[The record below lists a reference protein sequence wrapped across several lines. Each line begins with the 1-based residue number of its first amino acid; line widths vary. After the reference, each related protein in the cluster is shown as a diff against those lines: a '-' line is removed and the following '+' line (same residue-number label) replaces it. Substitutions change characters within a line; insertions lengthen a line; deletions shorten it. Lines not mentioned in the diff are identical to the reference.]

1 MRVQGLSALV
11 TGGASGLGLAT
22 ATLLAE
28 RGARVVLL
36 DLPGSPGEDAA
47 ARIGP
52 AARFVAGDVT
62 DPDAVGTALDQA
74 ETNGPLRA
82 VVHCAGRGGDR
93 LRIIDK
99 QRQPGDLA
107 SFEQVIRINLTGTYN
122 VLRLAA
128 ARMSGNEP
136 EDDGESGGERG
147 AFVLTASVAAFDG
160 QIGQTSYTASK
171 AAVHGLTLVAAR
183 DLASWQIRV
192 NTIAPG
198 IFDTP
203 MLARLRD
210 DIRAGLAASVPHP
223 KRLGAA
229 ADYAHLAVSILEN
242 PYLNGETIRLD
253 GAIRMAP
260 R

>member
-1 MRVQGLSALV
+1 MRIDGISAVV

-22 ATLLAE
+22 ARRLVGA
-28 RGARVVLL
+28 GAARVVLL
-36 DLPGSPGEDAA
+36 DLPSSPGEQAATELGETVRFVPGDITEEAGVAA
-47 ARIGP
+47 ALDVAEE
-52 AARFVAGDVT
+52 AA
-62 DPDAVGTALDQA
+62 
-74 ETNGPLRA
+74 PLRA

-93 LRIIDK
+93 MRIIDK
-99 QRQPGDLA
+99 QRNPGPLD
-107 SFEQVIRINLTGTYN
+107 SFEQVLKVNLVGTYN

-128 ARMSGNEP
+128 ARISGN
-136 EDDGESGGERG
+136 DVVDGDRG
-147 AFVLTASVAAFDG
+147 AIVLTASVAAFDG

-171 AAVHGLTLVAAR
+171 AGVHGLTLVAAR

-198 IFDTP
+198 TFDTP

-210 DIRAGLAASVPHP
+210 DIREGLAASVPHP
-223 KRLGAA
+223 KRLGDPE
-229 ADYAHLAVSILEN
+229 DYAHMALSLLEN
-242 PYLNGETIRLD
+242 SYVNGHTVRLD

>member
-22 ATLLAE
+22 ATLLAD

-36 DLPGSPGEDAA
+36 DLPGSPGEEAA

-62 DPDAVGTALDQA
+62 DPDSVGTALNQA
-74 ETNGPLRA
+74 ETNGPMRA

-99 QRQPGDLA
+99 QRTPGDLA
-107 SFEQVIRINLTGTYN
+107 SFAEVVRINLTGTYN

-136 EDDGESGGERG
+136 DDGGERG

-160 QIGQTSYTASK
+160 QIGQTSYSASK
-171 AAVHGLTLVAAR
+171 AGVHGLTLVAAR

-203 MLARLRD
+203 MLARLRE

-223 KRLGAA
+223 KRLGDA
-229 ADYAHLAVSILEN
+229 ADYAHLAVSIIEN